1 MIASFRS
8 ELVKLL
14 RPATLLGYAG
24 AAAGFTVMLT
34 IVSILNADNPSGH
47 GPANSQGVGFAQLA
61 EPGGYLAGFRT
72 ASSFLGIVALALFAS
87 SVAAEFSTGT
97 IRALLVIDS
106 RRRQLLAGKLAGL
119 TAVLVVVV
127 AFAAV
132 VGAIVAFAILWV
144 PRRRHRRMG
153 DNRRRY
159 RRSGDHR
166 QLGAGHHRVRVCS
179 ARSSPSCRDR
189 RRSPSPAAGVAYFL
203 IGEQLILHSLWP
215 STARLAPRRRPRCPF
230 RRWHRDPHVRNSAG
244 LCGRLCRR
252 GLHREHRRFRTTRH
266 H

>member
-14 RPATLLGYAG
+14 RPATLVGYAG

-47 GPANSQGVGFAQLA
+47 GPGNSQGVGLAQLA
-61 EPGGYLAGFRT
+61 EPGGYLAGFES

-106 RRRQLLAGKLAGL
+106 RRRQLLAGKIAGL
-119 TAVLVVVV
+119 AAVLVVVV

-132 VGAIVAFAILWV
+132 VGAVVAFAISGSQGVDTDAWATTDGAIEGAAIIANLALATIVWGLFGALIAIV
-144 PRRRHRRMG
+144 S
-153 DNRRRY
+153 
-159 RRSGDHR
+159 RS
-166 QLGAGHHRVRVCS
+166 AAIS
-179 ARSSPSCRDR
+179 I
-189 RRSPSPAAGVAYFL
+189 AAGVAYFL

-215 STARLAPRRRPRCPF
+215 STADWLPAGVLDALAEGGTESRAFTAALALAAGYAAVAYIASTVVFERR
-230 RRWHRDPHVRNSAG
+230 DV
-244 LCGRLCRR
+244 
-252 GLHREHRRFRTTRH
+252 TD
-266 H
+266 

>member
-14 RPATLLGYAG
+14 RFATIAGYAA

-47 GPANSQGVGFAQLA
+47 GPGNSQGVGLEQLA
-61 EPGGYLAGFRT
+61 EPGGYLAGLET

-119 TAVLVVVV
+119 VAVLVIVVTV
-127 AFAAV
+127 AAV
-132 VGAIVAFAILWV
+132 VGSATAFAIGGSQGIDTDLWATTDGLTEGLAIWADAALATIV
-144 PRRRHRRMG
+144 WGLFGGLIAMVS
-153 DNRRRY
+153 
-159 RRSGDHR
+159 RS
-166 QLGAGHHRVRVCS
+166 AAIS
-179 ARSSPSCRDR
+179 I
-189 RRSPSPAAGVAYFL
+189 AAGVAYFL

-215 STARLAPRRRPRCPF
+215 STADWLPAGVLDTLAQGGTDERSFVAALALGALYAAMAYIATTAVFERR
-230 RRWHRDPHVRNSAG
+230 DI
-244 LCGRLCRR
+244 
-252 GLHREHRRFRTTRH
+252 TD
-266 H
+266 

>member
-14 RPATLLGYAG
+14 RPVTVVGYAG

-47 GPANSQGVGFAQLA
+47 GPGNSQGVGLEQLA
-61 EPGGYLAGFRT
+61 EPGGYLAGFES

-106 RRRQLLAGKLAGL
+106 RRRQLLAGKIAGL
-119 TAVLVVVV
+119 TAILVVVV

-132 VGAIVAFAILWV
+132 AGTVVAFSISGSQGIDTDAWATTDGAVEGAAIIANAALATTVWGLFGGLIAMV
-144 PRRRHRRMG
+144 S
-153 DNRRRY
+153 
-159 RRSGDHR
+159 RSAAISI
-166 QLGAGHHRVRVCS
+166 AG
-179 ARSSPSCRDR
+179 
-189 RRSPSPAAGVAYFL
+189 GVAYFL

-215 STARLAPRRRPRCPF
+215 STADWLPAGVLDALAGGGTETLAFAAALALAAGYAAVAYIASAVVFERR
-230 RRWHRDPHVRNSAG
+230 DV
-244 LCGRLCRR
+244 
-252 GLHREHRRFRTTRH
+252 TD
-266 H
+266 